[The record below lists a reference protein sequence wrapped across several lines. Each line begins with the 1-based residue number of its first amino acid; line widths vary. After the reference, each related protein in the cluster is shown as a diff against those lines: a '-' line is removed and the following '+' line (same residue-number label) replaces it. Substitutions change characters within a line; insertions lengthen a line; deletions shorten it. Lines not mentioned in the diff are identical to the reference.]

1 MDGHKDP
8 TPKQTSK
15 RLSLLKFIA
24 ADNVEEESSEDE
36 EVMEPAQT
44 LVGLQTAPSEAID
57 WDAPLSVLVSQLEQE
72 GESAHCSLSLWTV
85 RSLLNSPKYEYEQL
99 LTQKLC
105 ICKARAQTCCYKW
118 TDRCLELG

>member
-1 MDGHKDP
+1 MDGNKEP

-36 EVMEPAQT
+36 EIVEPAQN

-57 WDAPLSVLVSQLEQE
+57 WDAPLSVVVSQLEQE
-72 GESAHCSLSLWTV
+72 GESTQCELSLWTV
-85 RSLLNSPKYEYEQL
+85 QSVLKSPN
-99 LTQKLC
+99 
-105 ICKARAQTCCYKW
+105 
-118 TDRCLELG
+118 